1 MEIAYFCKFVKCLQN
16 MEVIFVDFYER
27 LRETCKERGTTVT
40 NMLSKLG
47 IATGSTGNWKRGS
60 LPNGDILIKIADYL
74 NTSIDYI
81 LLGEYRSDVSK
92 DEKKLV
98 ELYRITPERAKYKVL
113 CDMENIVQEEI
124 KKFSAE

>member
-1 MEIAYFCKFVKCLQN
+1 MN
-16 MEVIFVDFYER
+16 FYER
-27 LRETCKERGTTVT
+27 LRVICSENGTTVT

-47 IATGSTGNWKRGS
+47 ISTGSTGNWKKGQ
-60 LPNGDILIKIADYL
+60 LPKGDVLIKIADYL

-98 ELYRITPERAKYKVL
+98 ELYRLTPERAKYKVL

>member
-1 MEIAYFCKFVKCLQN
+1 MN
-16 MEVIFVDFYER
+16 FYER
-27 LRETCKERGTTVT
+27 LREICKERGTTVT
-40 NMLSKLG
+40 NMLGKLG

-60 LPNGDILIKIADYL
+60 LPNGDVLIKIADYL

-98 ELYRITPERAKYKVL
+98 ELYRLTPERAKYKVI
-113 CDMENIVQEEI
+113 CDMERIVQEEI

>member
-1 MEIAYFCKFVKCLQN
+1 MN
-16 MEVIFVDFYER
+16 FYER
-27 LRETCKERGTTVT
+27 LRGICKENGTTVT

-47 IATGSTGNWKRGS
+47 ISTGSTGNWKKGQ
-60 LPNGDILIKIADYL
+60 LPKGDVLIKIADYL

-98 ELYRITPERAKYKVL
+98 ELYRLTPERAKYKVL